1 VAFVLNL
8 VALFAF
14 FVKGVAGFG
23 PALFLVPLWSLLLPL
38 KQVQVVPATAF
49 LLLLANLP
57 MLFLVRRH
65 LNPRRDLAAAL
76 PYALGIVLGTR
87 CLLALPEAV
96 LRRVLGALLLAF
108 AAWVLIRPRVPSKS
122 PRLSR
127 GEQMRLAA
135 VGFSGGFLV
144 GMVGAGA
151 LPFLV
156 YTPLRYP
163 KDEARALFTAVFALG
178 TLVWAGSYL
187 LFGLLGKEE
196 ASLALLALPGTLAG
210 LWLGNRTA
218 GRLSPTAFARVVGV
232 LLVVPGAKLAGLF

>member
-1 VAFVLNL
+1 MAFVLNL

-23 PALFLVPLWSLLLPL
+23 PALFLVPLWSLFLPL
-38 KQVQVVPATAF
+38 KQVVPATAF
-49 LLLLANLP
+49 LLFLANLP

-87 CLLALPEAV
+87 CLLALPETT
-96 LRRVLGALLLAF
+96 LRRVLGVLLLAF

-122 PRLSR
+122 PRLSP

-156 YTPLRYP
+156 YIPLRYP

-187 LFGLLGKEE
+187 LFGLLGQEE
-196 ASLALLALPGTLAG
+196 AGLALLALPGTLAG
-210 LWLGNRTA
+210 LWLGNRA
-218 GRLSPTAFARVVGV
+218 ARRLSPPAFARVVGA
-232 LLVVPGAKLAGLF
+232 LLVIPGAKLAGLF